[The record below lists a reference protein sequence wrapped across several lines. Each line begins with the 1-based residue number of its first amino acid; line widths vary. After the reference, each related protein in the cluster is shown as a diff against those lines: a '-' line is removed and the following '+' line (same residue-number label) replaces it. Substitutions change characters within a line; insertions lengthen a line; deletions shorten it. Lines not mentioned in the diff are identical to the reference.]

1 MKRKILLEVY
11 ASDYEI
17 RAAKECAKR
26 NGEKSFKAML
36 KNFVETEMRNY
47 AFDDFQYHAKK
58 EQRR

>member
-17 RAAKECAKR
+17 RAAIECAKR
-26 NGEKSFKAML
+26 NGEKSLKAML

-47 AFDDFQYHAKK
+47 VFDDLEYHANKNN
-58 EQRR
+58 R